1 MMIIDTKNIRLKA
14 EIISTYSIGQF
25 LSMNPPEMIVDD
37 IYDAGCF
44 EIIDEDILGE
54 EVTYSNIEGKNY
66 FHVRPTI

>member
-37 IYDAGCF
+37 IYNAGCF
-44 EIIDEDILGE
+44 EITDEDILGE
-54 EVTYSNIEGKNY
+54 EVTYSNIEG
-66 FHVRPTI
+66 

>member
-44 EIIDEDILGE
+44 EITDEDILGE
-54 EVTYSNIEGKNY
+54 EVTYSNIEG
-66 FHVRPTI
+66 

>member
-1 MMIIDTKNIRLKA
+1 MMIIDTKNIRIKA

-54 EVTYSNIEGKNY
+54 EVTYSNIEG
-66 FHVRPTI
+66 

>member
-54 EVTYSNIEGKNY
+54 EVTYSNIEG
-66 FHVRPTI
+66 

>member
-37 IYDAGCF
+37 IYNAGCF
-44 EIIDEDILGE
+44 GITDEDILGE
-54 EVTYSNIEGKNY
+54 KATYSNIEG
-66 FHVRPTI
+66 

>member
-44 EIIDEDILGE
+44 EITDEDILGE
-54 EVTYSNIEGKNY
+54 EATYSNIEG
-66 FHVRPTI
+66 

>member
-44 EIIDEDILGE
+44 EINDEDILGE
-54 EVTYSNIEGKNY
+54 EATYSNIEG
-66 FHVRPTI
+66 